1 MQAYRLSPGPRGTA
15 QGACNTAPAMRPS
28 MRSAGSAQ
36 LDTRTGRLCSPLSR
50 MRSVAAA
57 WPRGSSHKWTCR
69 VCTLLRRG
77 ISTETGPAAGRAL
90 LLASL
95 IFVLLGA
102 PVAAAAPLE
111 EAIAAYEA
119 GDYERAIPALEQ
131 AAEEGNAP
139 ALYWLGRAH
148 DYGHGVS
155 TNPDRALELYQRA
168 AEQGFPR
175 AQAAIAYSY
184 NNGVGVPV
192 DHEQAARWYLKAA
205 EAGYVPSQRALGLMY
220 AEGEGVEKDFAEAE
234 RWFRR
239 AAEAGDPV
247 AQTELGHQLWMGYG
261 VTPEPRRREALEWTS
276 RAAQRDYAR
285 AQYLLCAYYRKL
297 FRQGDDRLVEAFKWC
312 KLAADQDYPGGRQG
326 WEAASRWY
334 ISEEQKAE
342 AARRAAEWAA
352 LHRAPQE

>member
-1 MQAYRLSPGPRGTA
+1 MQASRLASSDPLGAAQGGCDATHASPPSVGSAHTRLSDTV
-15 QGACNTAPAMRPS
+15 RPQMS
-28 MRSAGSAQ
+28 T
-36 LDTRTGRLCSPLSR
+36 L
-50 MRSVAAA
+50 AAV
-57 WPRGSSHKWTCR
+57 RR
-69 VCTLLRRG
+69 VRPPLLRR
-77 ISTETGPAAGRAL
+77 IATELGRVAGRAL
-90 LLASL
+90 RLALLTVA
-95 IFVLLGA
+95 LLEA
-102 PVAAAAPLE
+102 PATAAAPLE

-119 GDYERAIPALEQ
+119 GDYGRAIPLLEE
-131 AAEEGNAP
+131 AAEGGHAS
-139 ALYWLGRAH
+139 ALYWLGHAH
-148 DYGHGVS
+148 DYGHGVP
-155 TNPDRALELYQRA
+155 TDPDRALELYWEA
-168 AEQGFPR
+168 AELGLPE
-175 AQAAIAYSY
+175 AQATIAYSFDE
-184 NNGVGVPV
+184 GIGVPL
-192 DHEQAARWYLKAA
+192 DDAEAIRWYRKAA
-205 EAGYVPSQRALGLMY
+205 QGGDVPSQRALGLMY

-276 RAAQRDYAR
+276 RAAQRDYAK